1 MGMQILTNARMV
13 LADEIMNGT
22 VAFGDDVIRDLCRG
36 RAAVAAAE
44 DLEGDFLLPGLVE
57 LHTDHLESHFAPR
70 PGVRWDPLAAVQAH
84 DAQIAGCGITTVFDA
99 LRAGTDHEASGLG
112 DDMKVLAEAIR
123 CGQEQDRLRADHF
136 IHLRCEI
143 SAPDVV
149 DDMAPFIGDR
159 LLRLVSV
166 MDHTPGQRQFASLDK
181 YREYYQGKSGL
192 SDAAMETFIAQR
204 LENHARHA
212 LAGRAA
218 VIEICRCNR
227 LVLASHDD
235 ATEAHIEE
243 AVAAGVAIAEFPTTG
258 TAAAAARRAGLS
270 VLMGAPNVVRGGSH
284 SGNVAAGD
292 LAARGLLD
300 ILSSDYVPISLIGAA
315 FALPQQVEG
324 MTLPQAVRLVT
335 RNPARAVGF
344 DDRGEIAIGKRA
356 DLVRVRFDGSL
367 PAVRAVWRSGK
378 RIA

>member
-1 MGMQILTNARMV
+1 MSMQILTNARMV
-13 LADEIMNGT
+13 LADEIICGT
-22 VAFGDDVIRDLCRG
+22 IAFSGDAIRDLSRG
-36 RAAVAAAE
+36 SVAVPAAE

-99 LRAGTDHEASGLG
+99 LRAGTDHDASGLG
-112 DDMKVLAEAIR
+112 GDMKVLAEAIR
-123 CGQEQDRLRADHF
+123 RGQEQDRLRADHF

-149 DDMAPFIGDR
+149 AEMTPFIGNR

-166 MDHTPGQRQFASLDK
+166 MDHTPGQRQFVSLDK

-192 SDAAMETFIAQR
+192 SDAAMGTFIAQR

-212 LAGRAA
+212 EAGRAS
-218 VIEICRCNR
+218 VVQICRCNR

-235 ATEAHIEE
+235 ATEAHIGE
-243 AVAAGVAIAEFPTTG
+243 AIAAGVAIAEFPTTEI
-258 TAAAAARRAGLS
+258 AAAAARRAGLS

-300 ILSSDYVPISLIGAA
+300 ILSSDYVPISLIGAV
-315 FALPQQVEG
+315 FALLRQVDG
-324 MTLPQAVRLVT
+324 MSLPQAVRLVT

>member
-1 MGMQILTNARMV
+1 
-13 LADEIMNGT
+13 
-22 VAFGDDVIRDLCRG
+22 
-36 RAAVAAAE
+36 
-44 DLEGDFLLPGLVE
+44 
-57 LHTDHLESHFAPR
+57 
-70 PGVRWDPLAAVQAH
+70 
-84 DAQIAGCGITTVFDA
+84 
-99 LRAGTDHEASGLG
+99 
-112 DDMKVLAEAIR
+112 
-123 CGQEQDRLRADHF
+123 
-136 IHLRCEI
+136 
-143 SAPDVV
+143 
-149 DDMAPFIGDR
+149 
-159 LLRLVSV
+159 
-166 MDHTPGQRQFASLDK
+166 MDHTPGQRQFVSLDK

-204 LENHARHA
+204 LENHAHHA

-218 VIEICRCNR
+218 VVKICRCNE

-284 SGNVAAGD
+284 SGNLAAGD

-324 MTLPQAVRLVT
+324 MTLPQAVRLVSQ
-335 RNPARAVGF
+335 NPARAVGF